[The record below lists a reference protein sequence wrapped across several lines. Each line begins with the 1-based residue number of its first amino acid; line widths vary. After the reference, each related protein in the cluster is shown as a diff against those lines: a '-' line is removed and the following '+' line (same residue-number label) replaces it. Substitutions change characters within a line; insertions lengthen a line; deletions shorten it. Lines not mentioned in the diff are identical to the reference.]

1 MGAADIATV
10 SVTVHPER
18 PGSGRLLAP
27 VGIPTPYQTPLSFSA
42 KGALCSLVGEMATGQ
57 MVALIEPDGDGPIT
71 LTYRFAEIAGHYP
84 EALFLPRETR
94 FTRAAADLVRDARRI
109 AEDARDAHA
118 AIAAIVNDTAEKFTY
133 GHPATRFNDGLEA
146 IPHLG
151 CGLTEGSCIDIN
163 TYLIAA
169 LRSAGFEA
177 GYVTG
182 YFFPAEKNGCCDD
195 MHCWVVTR
203 HDGAVL
209 EWDIAHHLKMGTRS
223 ICCGLN
229 PKPGSRVAV
238 AHSMGLDIPEAGLKA
253 IKLIGEPVWLDGD
266 GGLKAANLDI
276 RLSTKKPGA
285 TAGLSQ
291 DNVVPIRDRVDR
303 SPG

>member
-1 MGAADIATV
+1 MSAADITTV
-10 SVTVHPER
+10 TVTVHPER
-18 PGSGRLLAP
+18 SGNRRLLAP
-27 VGIPTPYQTPLSFSA
+27 AGIPTPWQTPLSFSVN
-42 KGALCSLVGEMATGQ
+42 GGSCSLAGETTTGQ
-57 MVALIEPDGDGPIT
+57 MAALIEPEGDGPVT

-84 EALFLPRETR
+84 EALFRPRETR
-94 FTRAAADLVRDARRI
+94 FTRAAAELVRDARRI
-109 AEDARDAHA
+109 AEDAKDGHA

-133 GHPATRFNDGLEA
+133 GHPATKYYDGLEA

-151 CGLTEGSCIDIN
+151 CGLTEGSCVDIN

-182 YFFPAEKNGCCDD
+182 YFFPMEKNGCCDD

-203 HDGAVL
+203 HAGAVL

-238 AHSMGLDIPEAGLKA
+238 AHSMGLDFPAAGVFA
-253 IKLIGEPVWLDGD
+253 IKLIAEPMWLDPE
-266 GGLKAANLDI
+266 GGPKAARLDI
-276 RLSTKKPGA
+276 RMHGTSSQLAQQVA
-285 TAGLSQ
+285 TG
-291 DNVVPIRDRVDR
+291 
-303 SPG
+303 

>member
-1 MGAADIATV
+1 MAIEDITTV
-10 SVTVHPER
+10 TVTVHPEA
-18 PGSGRLLAP
+18 SEHGRLLAP
-27 VGIPTPYQTPLSFSA
+27 VGIPTPYQTPLSFSVS
-42 KGALCSLVGEMATGQ
+42 GGSWSLTGETTTGQ
-57 MVALIEPDGDGPIT
+57 MAALIETEDHGPVM
-71 LTYRFAEIAGHYP
+71 LTYRFSEIAGHYP
-84 EALFLPRETR
+84 DALFRPRETR

-109 AEDARDAHA
+109 AEDARDGHS

-133 GHPATRFNDGLEA
+133 GHPATKYYDGLDA

-151 CGLTEGSCIDIN
+151 CGLTEGSCVDIN

-203 HDGAVL
+203 HEGAVL
-209 EWDIAHHLKMGTRS
+209 EWDIAHHLKMGTRR

-238 AHSMGLDIPEAGLKA
+238 AHSMGLDIPEADLRA
-253 IKLIGEPVWLDGD
+253 IKLIGEPMWLDAN
-266 GGLKAANLDI
+266 GGLRAARLDI
-276 RLSTKKPGA
+276 RMDKTTHADALTEEPQAKPSSWA
-285 TAGLSQ
+285 TPVLT
-291 DNVVPIRDRVDR
+291 
-303 SPG
+303 